1 MQIVVLGPH
10 RSGTSLVTR
19 LINLMGAYFGDES
32 DAIDT
37 AEDNPKGFW
46 ERKDV
51 VEADDA
57 ILRAFGCAWDDL
69 FEWNFDAPASSL
81 PADVQT
87 TVRAAIERLDQHATW
102 VVKDP
107 RLCLTLPFWRPYLS
121 RPVRVVVSRD
131 PGE

>member
-51 VEADDA
+51 VAVNDEVLALAGGAA
-57 ILRAFGCAWDDL
+57 IAPPLLEPGWEDSPTFDPLR
-69 FEWNFDAPASSL
+69 E
-81 PADVQT
+81 
-87 TVRAAIERLDQHATW
+87 RAAGLLAGWLD
-102 VVKDP
+102 
-107 RLCLTLPFWRPYLS
+107 
-121 RPVRVVVSRD
+121 
-131 PGE
+131 GEAMDAE